1 MLHDYS
7 ATLKHCLDSIECLP
21 LLKNNSTA
29 LIKDVLTDQSQES
42 GVGLR
47 QLIFLPLTI
56 DYIISYIIGVIILC
70 LKERV
75 LFSLKPS
82 DVGVGHILVLSQ
94 YKWPQSLKLFLT
106 CVSFIKNSSAKVL
119 GSQSQQK
126 FVYQNFFSYIF
137 IPEIIEEFMSIAD
150 MGTILL
156 ELKPSTSTLG
166 TPLKTSSKM
175 MTTRGVNKGFK
186 EESRSALIQ
195 QMKVSK
201 TQIQNQLFVEFINKE
216 IRAFLTTIQK

>member
-7 ATLKHCLDSIECLP
+7 ATLKHCLDAIECLP
-21 LLKNNSTA
+21 HLKSTA
-29 LIKDVLTDQSQES
+29 ANRVVADDQSQES
-42 GVGLR
+42 VLGLR
-47 QLIFLPLTI
+47 QLIFLSLTV
-56 DYIISYIIGVIILC
+56 DDIINYLIKVVILC

-82 DVGVGHILVLSQ
+82 DLGVGHLLVLSQ
-94 YKWPQSLKLFLT
+94 YKWPHNLKLFLT
-106 CVSFIKNSSAKVL
+106 CVSFVKKSCAKIV

-126 FVYQNFFSYIF
+126 FVYQNFFSYVF
-137 IPEIIEEFMSIAD
+137 IPDIIEEFMSIAD
-150 MGTILL
+150 LGTILL

-201 TQIQNQLFVEFINKE
+201 TLIPNQLFIEFINKE
-216 IRAFLTTIQK
+216 IRSFLTSIQK